1 MLSGAKFINETLP
14 VTPGRILEPGY
25 GPGGF
30 ALKLLAILPF
40 SSAVAGEDTEVEG
53 EKSPDKT
60 THPMSA
66 GAGPQ
71 THISITAH
79 TAGGSPYTFPQVA

>member
-14 VTPGRILEPGY
+14 VTPDRILEPGC

-71 THISITAH
+71 THVSITAH
-79 TAGGSPYTFPQVA
+79 TAAGSPYTFPQVA